1 MKNNILEIPSMRVVF
16 AGGGT
21 GGHLFPGIALAQ
33 YIKKVSPKSK
43 ILFVGTKRGIETRLV
58 PENGFDLA
66 LVDITGIKGLSKK
79 KKLMSLIKLPSSIDD
94 SSRIL
99 SDFNADV
106 VIGLGGYAS
115 GPLLISAWLNNYPTF
130 IMEQNS
136 VPGITNKILGGFV
149 RKIFTTFKHSH
160 KYFPEDK
167 IVFTGNPVRDS
178 IKKLKTDTSIDKFK
192 DILVFG
198 GSQGAQRVN
207 EIIIEASKE
216 LKEFNI
222 IHQAGKRNI
231 ETVQK
236 SYDELKIKNVTPI
249 AFIDDM
255 AQAYKDA
262 DLVICRAGATSISEL
277 QVAAKPSI
285 LIPFPKATD
294 NHQVLNAKELVKDGA
309 AIMIE
314 EKELTAKLLIDTIRS
329 LNINKLTKMQ
339 ENLKRTSISNS
350 EYVILSEILESLS

>member
-1 MKNNILEIPSMRVVF
+1 MNQIEKQKFPAKNFIF

-33 YIKKVSPKSK
+33 YIKKVSPESK

-58 PENGFDLA
+58 PENNFELA

-94 SSRIL
+94 SSEIL
-99 SDFNADV
+99 SNFKTDI

-136 VPGITNKILGGFV
+136 VPGITNKVLSGFV
-149 RKIFTTFKHSH
+149 NKIFTTFKYSH
-160 KYFPEDK
+160 KYFPKEK
-167 IVFTGNPVRDS
+167 IVFTGNPIRES
-178 IKKLKTDTSIDKFK
+178 IKNIKKSNDHFK
-192 DILVFG
+192 NILIFG
-198 GSQGAQRVN
+198 GSQGAKRIN
-207 EIIIEASKE
+207 EIIIEASKD
-216 LKEFNI
+216 LTNFKI
-222 IHQAGKRNI
+222 IHQTGKRDI
-231 ETVQK
+231 EMVK
-236 SYDELKIKNVTPI
+236 KKYLELGIKNVEVTS
-249 AFIDDM
+249 FINDM
-255 AQAYKDA
+255 AKAYENA

-277 QVAAKPSI
+277 QITQKPSI
-285 LIPFPKATD
+285 LIPFPQATD

-314 EKELTAKLLIDTIRS
+314 EKDLTAQILINTIDTLNIQKLTQMS
-329 LNINKLTKMQ
+329 LNLKNRTVLDSE
-339 ENLKRTSISNS
+339 EN
-350 EYVILSEILESLS
+350 ILNEIFKFL